1 MEKFSREGITLSIF
15 TKRGDA
21 GKTSLYGG
29 TEVFKDDTRVWC
41 YGTVDEVNSTLGLIY
56 ASLEFDDLKSIVR
69 DIQNKLFIVGA
80 ELASDDKQREKN
92 NSVITEEDIRDL
104 EKIIDAYTDTFG
116 PINDFSIPGET
127 KVSSLFH
134 LARTIVR
141 RAERHVVSLFRNE
154 YVSPV
159 LLKYLNRLSDA
170 LYILARMEVRLSFEE
185 QVK

>member
-1 MEKFSREGITLSIF
+1 MNIF

-41 YGTVDEVNSTLGLIY
+41 YGTVDEVTSILGLIY
-56 ASLEFDDLKSIVR
+56 ASLEFDDLKSVVR
-69 DIQNKLFIVGA
+69 DIQNKLFIAAA
-80 ELASDDKQREKN
+80 ELAGGDRRRGKN
-92 NSVITEEDIRDL
+92 NPAIIEEDVRSL
-104 EKIIDAYTDTFG
+104 ENIITAYTGEFG
-116 PINDFSIPGET
+116 EITGFSVPGET

-134 LARTIVR
+134 LARTVVR

-159 LLKYLNRLSDA
+159 LLKYMNRLSDA
-170 LYILARMEVRLSFEE
+170 LFILAAREARMTEARLNSKE
-185 QVK
+185 KP